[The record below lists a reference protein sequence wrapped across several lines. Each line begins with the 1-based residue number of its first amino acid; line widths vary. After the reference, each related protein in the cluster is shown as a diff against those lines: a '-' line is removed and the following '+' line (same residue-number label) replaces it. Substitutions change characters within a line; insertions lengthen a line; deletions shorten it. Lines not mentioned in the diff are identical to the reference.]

1 MTTQAKGTLLQ
12 RTRRVLS
19 RAFELWSIQ
28 ETKLFNAAKRK
39 SSWVY
44 PLARVVAL
52 IIKLALIVF
61 LIFIA
66 TWLIAALFL
75 IFAFLGSKSSPTKED
90 DVIYGTDRYETKYP
104 GQ

>member
-1 MTTQAKGTLLQ
+1 MTTQAKGTFLQ

-28 ETKLFNAAKRK
+28 ETKLVNAVKRK
-39 SSWVY
+39 SAWAY
-44 PLARVVAL
+44 PLVRLAAL

-61 LIFIA
+61 LVFIA

-75 IFAFLGSKSSPTKED
+75 IFALLGTSSSDNKQTKIEENNTWYND
-90 DVIYGTDRYETKYP
+90 MSSN
-104 GQ
+104 Q

>member
-28 ETKLFNAAKRK
+28 ETKLFNAVKGKPAWAYLLVRM
-39 SSWVY
+39 
-44 PLARVVAL
+44 AAL
-52 IIKLALIVF
+52 IVKLALIVF
-61 LIFIA
+61 LVFIA

-90 DVIYGTDRYETKYP
+90 DIIYGTDRYETKYP